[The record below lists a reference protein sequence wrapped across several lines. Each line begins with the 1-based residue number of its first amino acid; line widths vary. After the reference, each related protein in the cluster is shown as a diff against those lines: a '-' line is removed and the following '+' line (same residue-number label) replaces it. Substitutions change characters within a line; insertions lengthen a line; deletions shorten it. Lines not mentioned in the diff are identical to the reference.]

1 MEKSNT
7 RVLGFQLAQVI
18 PDDMLQDV
26 SGGGFHLSY
35 TSTFHESGPQRTSDV
50 GLDVTEDA

>member
-26 SGGGFHLSY
+26 SGGAFHLSY
-35 TSTFHESGPQRTSDV
+35 SSTFKETGPERTSDV
-50 GLDVTEDA
+50 GLDVTEDW